1 MPHWLAGTKPE
12 TQATTDD
19 TLNTL
24 SREVGGADLNFIAK
38 IRAKDPVAWDNHRAL
53 ARANRKKWRDSPLGQ
68 ATIAAR
74 NKRLADGV

>member
-1 MPHWLAGTKPE
+1 MPHWLAGAKPE

-24 SREVGGADLNFIAK
+24 SREVGGGDLNFIAQ
-38 IRAKDPVAWDNHRAL
+38 IRERDPVAWDNHRAL
-53 ARANRKKWRDSPLGQ
+53 ARANREKW
-68 ATIAAR
+68 